1 MKIKESN
8 AYRAFTVC
16 NTIFMVFL
24 MVIMLYPMLYVLFAS
39 LSDADVLMTTK
50 GFLLRPAGFSLSAY
64 KATFQNPML
73 LSGYINT
80 IIIVLAGVA
89 VNLIMTAIGAYFLS
103 RRGVMLQK
111 YVMMMIIFTM
121 FFGGGLIPTYLNMKN
136 LHLLDNRWGIV
147 IGFAVSAFYV
157 ILMRSFF
164 EGVPEALEESAK
176 LDGADDIRIMWQIY
190 MPLSTPAL
198 MTIMLYYAIDRWN
211 GYFWTMILIKD
222 ESKISLQVLLTKL
235 IITLQGYEETMGM
248 IDTAAYSNQTLVY
261 ATIVVSVVPILL
273 VYPYI
278 QKYFVSGMT
287 LGAVKG

>member
-1 MKIKESN
+1 MVGLIALITLYPLWYVFAASISN
-8 AYRAFTVC
+8 AADVLSGDVLFWPKHINFQAYTIVFRQEGLLTAYA
-16 NTIFMVFL
+16 NTIFYTLAGTAASLLITVPGAYALSKKRLTGRKFL
-24 MVIMLYPMLYVLFAS
+24 MVFVS
-39 LSDADVLMTTK
+39 LTMWIN
-50 GFLLRPAGFSLSAY
+50 AG
-64 KATFQNPML
+64 
-73 LSGYINT
+73 I
-80 IIIVLAGVA
+80 
-89 VNLIMTAIGAYFLS
+89 
-103 RRGVMLQK
+103 
-111 YVMMMIIFTM
+111 
-121 FFGGGLIPTYLNMKN
+121 IPTYLNMKN

>member
-1 MKIKESN
+1 MKISKGEKVFKAVIAAMVGLIALITLYPLWYVFAASISN
-8 AYRAFTVC
+8 AADVLSGDVLFWPKHINFQAYTIVFRQEGLLTAYA
-16 NTIFMVFL
+16 NTIFYTLAGTAASLLITVPGAYALSKKRLTGRKFL
-24 MVIMLYPMLYVLFAS
+24 MVFVS
-39 LSDADVLMTTK
+39 LTMWIN
-50 GFLLRPAGFSLSAY
+50 AG
-64 KATFQNPML
+64 
-73 LSGYINT
+73 I
-80 IIIVLAGVA
+80 
-89 VNLIMTAIGAYFLS
+89 
-103 RRGVMLQK
+103 
-111 YVMMMIIFTM
+111 
-121 FFGGGLIPTYLNMKN
+121 IPTYLNMKN

-278 QKYFVSGMT
+278 QIYFVSGMT

>member
-1 MKIKESN
+1 MKISKGEKVFKAVIAAMVGLIALITLYPLWYVFAASISN
-8 AYRAFTVC
+8 AADVLSGDVLFWPKHINFQAYTIVFRQEGLLTAYA
-16 NTIFMVFL
+16 NTIFYTLAGTAASLLITVPGAYALSKKRLTGRKFL
-24 MVIMLYPMLYVLFAS
+24 MVFVS
-39 LSDADVLMTTK
+39 LTMWIN
-50 GFLLRPAGFSLSAY
+50 AG
-64 KATFQNPML
+64 
-73 LSGYINT
+73 I
-80 IIIVLAGVA
+80 
-89 VNLIMTAIGAYFLS
+89 
-103 RRGVMLQK
+103 
-111 YVMMMIIFTM
+111 
-121 FFGGGLIPTYLNMKN
+121 IPTYLNMKN

-261 ATIVVSVVPILL
+261 ATIVVSVVPIFL

-287 LGAVKG
+287 LGAGNG

>member
-1 MKIKESN
+1 MKISKGEKVFKAVIAAMVGLIALITLYPLWYVFAASISN
-8 AYRAFTVC
+8 AADVLSGDVLFCPKHINFQAYTIVFRQEGLLTAYA
-16 NTIFMVFL
+16 NTIFYTLAGTAASLLITVPGAYALSKKRLTGRKFL
-24 MVIMLYPMLYVLFAS
+24 MVFVS
-39 LSDADVLMTTK
+39 LTMWIN
-50 GFLLRPAGFSLSAY
+50 AG
-64 KATFQNPML
+64 
-73 LSGYINT
+73 I
-80 IIIVLAGVA
+80 
-89 VNLIMTAIGAYFLS
+89 
-103 RRGVMLQK
+103 
-111 YVMMMIIFTM
+111 
-121 FFGGGLIPTYLNMKN
+121 IPTYLNMKN

>member
-1 MKIKESN
+1 
-8 AYRAFTVC
+8 
-16 NTIFMVFL
+16 
-24 MVIMLYPMLYVLFAS
+24 
-39 LSDADVLMTTK
+39 
-50 GFLLRPAGFSLSAY
+50 
-64 KATFQNPML
+64 
-73 LSGYINT
+73 
-80 IIIVLAGVA
+80 
-89 VNLIMTAIGAYFLS
+89 
-103 RRGVMLQK
+103 
-111 YVMMMIIFTM
+111 
-121 FFGGGLIPTYLNMKN
+121 MKN